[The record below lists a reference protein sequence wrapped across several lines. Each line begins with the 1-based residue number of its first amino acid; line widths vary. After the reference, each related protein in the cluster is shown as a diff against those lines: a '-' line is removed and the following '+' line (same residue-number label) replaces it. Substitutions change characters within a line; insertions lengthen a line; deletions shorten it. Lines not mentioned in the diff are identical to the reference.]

1 MHSAIVL
8 FITLFILL
16 AIGCPIGFALGLA
29 ACATIISGV
38 EVPFTVA
45 VQRMVAAADSFPLM
59 ALPFFILG
67 GNLME
72 TGGISRRLVNFV
84 NSLVGWLSGGLA
96 IVTIAASMFFGAI
109 SGSATATT
117 AAIGSIMIPGMNKKG
132 YDPVF
137 GAAVTASSG
146 LLGAIIPPSLMMV
159 TYGTL
164 TGVSVS
170 ALFIGGFIPGTLM
183 GLSLMVISFFIAKK
197 SGYVSTETF
206 NIINVFKTFYQAIF
220 ALLMPLIVLGGIYG
234 GIFTPTEASVVAVV
248 YALVVGLYIYK
259 ELTWSDIPRILF
271 GSAKTS
277 GSIMFLVSTASF
289 FGWIMA
295 RERIPQMIAEIMLS
309 ISNDTVVILL
319 MINILLLVVGCFVES
334 LATIIILT
342 PILFP
347 LITNLGVDPLHF
359 GIILCINVAVGTLTP
374 PFGVCLF
381 VASGITG
388 IPLEKIALKAMPFMI
403 ALILNVLI
411 LTYLPAIT
419 LFLPKLLAGN

>member
-1 MHSAIVL
+1 
-8 FITLFILL
+8 
-16 AIGCPIGFALGLA
+16 
-29 ACATIISGV
+29 
-38 EVPFTVA
+38 
-45 VQRMVAAADSFPLM
+45 
-59 ALPFFILG
+59 
-67 GNLME
+67 
-72 TGGISRRLVNFV
+72 
-84 NSLVGWLSGGLA
+84 
-96 IVTIAASMFFGAI
+96 
-109 SGSATATT
+109 
-117 AAIGSIMIPGMNKKG
+117 
-132 YDPVF
+132 
-137 GAAVTASSG
+137 
-146 LLGAIIPPSLMMV
+146 
-159 TYGTL
+159 
-164 TGVSVS
+164 
-170 ALFIGGFIPGTLM
+170 
-183 GLSLMVISFFIAKK
+183 MVISFFIAKK
-197 SGYVSTETF
+197 SGYKSTETF
-206 NIINVFKTFYQAIF
+206 SIMSVFKTFYQAIF

-334 LATIIILT
+334 LATIVILT

-388 IPLEKIALKAMPFMI
+388 IPLEKIAFKAMPFMI
-403 ALILNVLI
+403 ALILCVLI